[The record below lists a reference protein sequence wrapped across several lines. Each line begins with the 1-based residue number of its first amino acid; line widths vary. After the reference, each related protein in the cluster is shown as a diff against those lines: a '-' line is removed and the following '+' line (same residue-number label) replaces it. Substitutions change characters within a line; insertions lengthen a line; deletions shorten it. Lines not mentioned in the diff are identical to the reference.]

1 MAFDY
6 GSKGL
11 GISNPF
17 KKEGLIRLTKG
28 VLQTLI
34 GAYAIYEGVS
44 EVKISMVYAWAM
56 VGTGAFIL
64 GGGLKSMGSG
74 LMATLRFFVGR
85 NMPTSLAYNHAP
97 SERETASQEANIV
110 GYTRSTL
117 YEMLMGR
124 KNETFSEPVG
134 LVARLIHSI
143 FPRLLF
149 LPAPIR
155 NLAQRIVKSWLS
167 TATWVLSYLIVTFV
181 CVTGLAGE
189 AGAVIQQLYLFVLL
203 IALMAVWSGQAD
215 PIERSGS
222 QKVEVS
228 GSGSI
233 VGVVI
238 MSLVFPITLGYGINL
253 VTDTLDA
260 EDIALINLM
269 WSGVESISSTGLI
282 LFVLTIASLSCGLLL
297 YLVYARTTAVDPKT
311 EVSELKEN
319 WQESVHPREIFTNLE
334 NIVMAD
340 RRYKEVPNRVYEALD
355 PSLEQESAD
364 KGSFK
369 GALMQETQPVY
380 KPMELGS
387 RFTSIRILTAISGA
401 VLAIFATI
409 LFYSSASTAATLAE
423 WFTAASN
430 KPSIDELSSNVVSP
444 VVYIV
449 QMLAVA
455 SIISNFGKMLTNGA
469 HVFFAELNFES
480 LLVDFKAEGT
490 FTESKLSTGMSI
502 HDSTRSENT
511 LVRSSI
517 TPWVMVSRLVTCT
530 YAGVGQKNL
539 EYTRTILEMHEAP
552 NELISIKNDLQ
563 AFLEGRE
570 AVATIRNEKE
580 LSSIAG
586 INKLNE
592 QARVS
597 NATAL
602 SNVGNLEAPDGSKKL
617 EEVASD
623 EEAGALRS
631 REEGES

>member
-6 GSKGL
+6 GSMGL
-11 GISNPF
+11 GIPNPF

-44 EVKISMVYAWAM
+44 EVKTSMVYAWAM
-56 VGTGAFIL
+56 VATGAIIL
-64 GGGLKSMGSG
+64 GVGLKSMGAG
-74 LMATLRFFVGR
+74 LMAMLRFFVGR

-124 KNETFSEPVG
+124 KNQTFSEPVG
-134 LVARLIHSI
+134 LIARLIHSI
-143 FPRLLF
+143 FPRLLY

-181 CVTGLAGE
+181 CVTGLAGD
-189 AGAVIQQLYLFVLL
+189 AGAAIQQFYMFVLL
-203 IALMAVWSGQAD
+203 IALMVVWSGQAD
-215 PIERSGS
+215 PIARSGS
-222 QKVEVS
+222 QKVEAS
-228 GSGSI
+228 SSGSI

-238 MSLVFPITLGYGINL
+238 MSLVFPIILGYGINL
-253 VTDTLDA
+253 VTGILSA
-260 EDIALINLM
+260 EEIALGTQI
-269 WSGVESISSTGLI
+269 WSGVESISSTALI
-282 LFVLTIASLSCGLLL
+282 LLVLTLASLSCGLLL
-297 YLVYARTTAVDPKT
+297 YLVYARTTVTDPKT

-319 WQESVHPREIFTNLE
+319 WQESVHPREIFINLE
-334 NIVMAD
+334 NIVMAE
-340 RRYKEVPNRVYEALD
+340 RRYREVPNRVYEVLD
-355 PSLEQESAD
+355 PTLEQESAG

-387 RFTSIRILTAISGA
+387 HFTSIRILTAISGA

-409 LFYSSASTAATLAE
+409 LFYSSASTASTLAD
-423 WFTAASN
+423 WFTVDFN
-430 KPSIDELSSNVVSP
+430 KRSIDELSGNVIGP

-455 SIISNFGKMLTNGA
+455 SIISNFGKMLANGA

-517 TPWVMVSRLVTCT
+517 TPWVMASRLVTCT
-530 YAGVGQKNL
+530 FAGVGPKNL
-539 EYTRTILEMHEAP
+539 EYTRTILEMHKAP
-552 NELISIKNDLQ
+552 NELVSIKNDLE
-563 AFLEGRE
+563 AFLKDRE
-570 AVATIRNEKE
+570 AVATIRNAKE

-586 INKLNE
+586 IHMLNE

-602 SNVGNLEAPDGSKKL
+602 SNAGNLEAPDDSKKL
-617 EEVASD
+617 EAVASD
-623 EEAGALRS
+623 EEAGAFRS
-631 REEGES
+631 REEDES